1 MQIGLEAMYPNEE
14 NPFPWMSLISLEN
27 KGNFFE
33 RKVTNYAK
41 QTVLSKKEENE
52 ISFDAEF

>member
-1 MQIGLEAMYPNEE
+1 M
-14 NPFPWMSLISLEN
+14 ISLEN

-41 QTVLSKKEENE
+41 QTVLSKSEENVE
-52 ISFDAEF
+52 KAKSKTD